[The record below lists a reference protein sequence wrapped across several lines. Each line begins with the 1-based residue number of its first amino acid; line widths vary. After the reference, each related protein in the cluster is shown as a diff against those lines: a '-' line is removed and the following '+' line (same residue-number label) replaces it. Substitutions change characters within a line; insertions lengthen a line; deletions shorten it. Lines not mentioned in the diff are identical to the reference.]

1 MMWPSSSGFASKSLF
16 FSRSALSLGK
26 LIYCLWTTFEQR
38 THTFVI
44 PIPDS
49 FLELETHVS
58 SCQLNIDT
66 WMFWRL
72 LKGNLRLCLW
82 SFPPLFSSIMLS
94 KLESLFS
101 HSLHT
106 LPSPY
111 PLNHRV
117 LKFYLLNIFLV
128 HNFSLSLPPPPLRKL
143 EAPLSLAW
151 NYHNSPPSI
160 RSLHCS

>member
-1 MMWPSSSGFASKSLF
+1 MWPSSSGFASKSLF

-101 HSLHT
+101 HSPFST
-106 LPSPY
+106 STQSPSPE
-111 PLNHRV
+111 
-117 LKFYLLNIFLV
+117 I
-128 HNFSLSLPPPPLRKL
+128 LPPKYLFSPQLLSITTTTTTTEVRGTVISCL
-143 EAPLSLAW
+143 ELPQQSPFNPFSSL
-151 NYHNSPPSI
+151 
-160 RSLHCS
+160 